1 MSKRWLAGA
10 GLVLGLI
17 LVVFIVGYYFSSSV
31 TGFGLFDKFSFKAAS
46 NNKNSNFN
54 YEDLNYKEIVNME
67 KSSALNGLAALK
79 SKINKLRSS
88 LAVFSDSD
96 DELKKLSEAEA
107 ILDSYISQL
116 VDDKNI
122 YKTANIMQV
131 LSHDTRLDNLIGSVE
146 NKVNSIYYFDKL
158 ANDINQL
165 EVLLKK
171 NKKSV
176 SPALIQEVSAF
187 ASEVKSLNTKVQQ
200 AVTNRNL
207 DLAVFYLQE
216 FYTNPKKVLMSD
228 ISKKLAAIKSKNKNF
243 IITTDH
249 VVQEMLLLNVIV
261 PSKQKV
267 TSTKREVAHLNKV
280 TGKLVYQ
287 DRSCPYELPPAGEVS
302 VLVLDVFWAN
312 RGEIVGESG
321 SASINN
327 QINYANSFLRDN
339 SFDRI
344 VPRIALEELY
354 DHSTSRSLTIDMP
367 TDREDAAIFALNY
380 YDIYYETIYA
390 WESQYHTVAVYP
402 SQYTT
407 GGYNLGW
414 FAYSSREESSGFP
427 PRTLA
432 ISLGG
437 TGHALLHEL
446 GHQWNSGHDNALYCA
461 LDNEE
466 VEYTIY
472 RELGVCY
479 EDEYGN
485 PFSRMGQNNGGYSI
499 SFRESKDWLWLLH
512 VEDAGT
518 YSIAPVNRASHSS
531 RLPGGIKIHLPPD
544 NAPYDYMYLE
554 YIKPEGYNMGLR
566 DFLPTSGGLIVTLV
580 DEEAVSSCSDNAVPK
595 SIFIDTTPGS
605 LDTIDGLIEEG
616 REWCNLDLRK
626 CIRWEERDGTARV
639 SIEFLQPIPPALRE
653 LGERINIDDSDEDVV
668 EGGYEPECIFDYDCP
683 DGMVCVDNRY
693 SRGQSCIS
701 EDLAIPNIGVFF
713 GPISLESSCSQSN
726 STIFIPIIVV
736 DNGLRE
742 MEGNYNLN
750 IFGTDWNGRE
760 SLVRGYSYNLLDL
773 IGPETSRDLEYFDL
787 DLDYPPGVH
796 SIRAEIQG
804 AGNDGDP
811 TDNFATLSLPCQI
824 CSNSMG
830 NLYVERDL
838 TDENFNS
845 VPDAC
850 EI

>member
-10 GLVLGLI
+10 GLVLGLV

-46 NNKNSNFN
+46 NNKNHAFN
-54 YEDLNYKEIVNME
+54 YENLNYKEIVSNE
-67 KSSALNGLAALK
+67 KSAALNGLSILK
-79 SKINKLRSS
+79 SKIKELRTS
-88 LAVFSDSD
+88 LAVFSDSG
-96 DELKKLSEAEA
+96 DELKKLDEAET
-107 ILDSYISQL
+107 ILDGYESQL
-116 VDDKNI
+116 VNSKSV
-122 YKTANIMQV
+122 YKTENIIQV

-146 NKVNSIYYFDKL
+146 SKVNSIYYFDKL
-158 ANDINQL
+158 AKDINQL
-165 EVLLKK
+165 EGLLKK

-176 SPALIQEVSAF
+176 SPVLIQEVSAF

-200 AVTNRNL
+200 AVANRNL
-207 DLAVFYLQE
+207 DLAISYLQE
-216 FYTNPKKVLMSD
+216 FYTNPKKVLMSN
-228 ISKKLAAIKSKNKNF
+228 ISEKLAAIKSKNKNF

-249 VVQEMLLLNVIV
+249 VIQEMLLLNVIV

-280 TGKLVYQ
+280 TGKLVYRE
-287 DRSCPYELPPAGEVS
+287 RSLPLYLPPTGEVS

-312 RGEIVGESG
+312 REDIVSESG
-321 SASINN
+321 QYSINN
-327 QINYANSFLRDN
+327 RVSYAHQFLRDN
-339 SFDRI
+339 SFGSIIPRI
-344 VPRIALEELY
+344 VLEELH
-354 DHSTSRSLTIDMP
+354 DHSTSGQLTVDMP
-367 TDREDAAIFALNY
+367 ADRNDAAVFALNY
-380 YDIYYETIYA
+380 YDTYYENIYYA
-390 WESQYHTVAVYP
+390 ESQYHTVVVYP
-402 SQYTT
+402 SQYN
-407 GGYNLGW
+407 GGGLSFGYLHYNPG
-414 FAYSSREESSGFP
+414 RESTP
-427 PRTLA
+427 A

-437 TGHALLHEL
+437 TGGALLHEL
-446 GHQWNSGHDNALYCA
+446 GHQFGSRHDKS
-461 LDNEE
+461 LDCRRSNEQ

-472 RELGVCY
+472 PELGVCY
-479 EDEYGN
+479 EVEYGN
-485 PFSRMGQNNGGYSI
+485 PFTRMGGNQGGYI
-499 SFRESKDWLWLLH
+499 SSFKESREWLWLLD
-512 VEDAGT
+512 VEESGT

-531 RLPGGIKIHLPPD
+531 TLPGGIKIPLSSD
-544 NAPYDYMYLE
+544 NTPFDYVYLE
-554 YIKPEGYNMGLR
+554 YIKPEGYNIIFR
-566 DFLPTSGGLIVTLV
+566 DLLPPEGGLMVTLA
-580 DEEAVSSCSDNAVPK
+580 DFESYWAAPISS
-595 SIFIDTTPGS
+595 FIDTTPGS
-605 LDTIDGLIEEG
+605 SSRSDDRLDGLIEEG
-616 REWCNLDLRK
+616 REWCNFDLRK
-626 CIRWEERDGTARV
+626 CIRWEERNDGTARV
-639 SIEFLQPIPPALRE
+639 SIEFLRPIPPALRE

-668 EGGYEPECIFDYDCP
+668 EGGYESECMFDYDCP

-713 GPISLESSCSQSN
+713 GPISLESSCPQPN
-726 STIFIPIIVV
+726 STIFIPIVVV

-750 IFGTDWNGRE
+750 IFGTDWNGRV

-773 IGPETSRDLEYFDL
+773 IGSRTVRYFNL

-796 SIRAEIQG
+796 SIRAEISG
-804 AGNDGDP
+804 EGNDGDP

-845 VPDAC
+845 IPDAC